1 MIPLQITPRLKMIP
15 DRFKTQEMCNEAV
28 HIEPLSLEY
37 VPDRFKTQRM
47 CSETGVRNPYMLRF
61 MSEDE

>member
-1 MIPLQITPRLKMIP
+1 MMEIP

>member
-1 MIPLQITPRLKMIP
+1 MMEIP
-15 DRFKTQEMCNEAV
+15 DRFKTQEMSNEAV
-28 HIEPLSLEY
+28 HKEPLSLEY

-47 CSETGVRNPYMLRF
+47 CSEAGVHNPYMLRF